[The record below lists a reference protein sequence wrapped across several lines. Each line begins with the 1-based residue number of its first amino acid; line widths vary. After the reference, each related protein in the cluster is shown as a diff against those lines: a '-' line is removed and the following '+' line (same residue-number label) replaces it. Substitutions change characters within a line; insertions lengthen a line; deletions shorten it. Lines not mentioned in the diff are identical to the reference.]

1 MFYRRCS
8 VFCRVWLNSKTFT
21 HAAFLT
27 HANHPTHPKILTHT
41 THAKILWTYTTH
53 ATHAKIWPMP
63 PTHPRTHA
71 KHGTHEPTPTMLF
84 SRLKFQIHAAGFVRL
99 LYLVEKGEKVL
110 KKFIFYYWIETRYV
124 LVRENGLYF
133 NMGKVL
139 SHNPRNCQ

>member
-1 MFYRRCS
+1 MDPCHPRHPRQNFMDLRYPRHPRQ
-8 VFCRVWLNSKTFT
+8 N
-21 HAAFLT
+21 LT
-27 HANHPTHPKILTHT
+27 HA
-41 THAKILWTYTTH
+41 
-53 ATHAKIWPMP
+53 
-63 PTHPRTHA
+63 THA

-110 KKFIFYYWIETRYV
+110 KRFIFYYWIEIRYV

-139 SHNPRNCQ
+139 LKCS